1 MTLFLVVFF
10 ITVVAYKIGRYHGER
25 RNYVFEC
32 KLEDA
37 AYRQGYRRGHH
48 HSIHIQSKIRN
59 NLNQYVN

>member
-37 AYRQGYRRGHH
+37 AYRQGYRRGQL
-48 HSIHIQSKIRN
+48 HSIIIQNKIRN
-59 NLNQYVN
+59 CIQYVN